1 MNFGRK
7 MMKAGVAA
15 VAAIATL
22 GAGGVVAST
31 AFAGGGGGNLF
42 LGNPEHLRQYALR
55 QLAFAS
61 DDFENLGLQLLHLG
75 GSRIQL
81 RLGLLL

>member
-31 AFAGGGGGNLF
+31 AFAGKKV
-42 LGNPEHLRQYALR
+42 P
-55 QLAFAS
+55 
-61 DDFENLGLQLLHLG
+61 DF
-75 GSRIQL
+75 
-81 RLGLLL
+81 

>member
-31 AFAGGGGGNLF
+31 AFAGGGGGNRARH
-42 LGNPEHLRQYALR
+42 GRRPGRGAALAVQGR
-55 QLAFAS
+55 CFGRMGAGHES
-61 DDFENLGLQLLHLG
+61 
-75 GSRIQL
+75 
-81 RLGLLL
+81 

>member
-31 AFAGGGGGNLF
+31 AFAGGGGGNPARH
-42 LGNPEHLRQYALR
+42 GRRPGRDAV
-55 QLAFAS
+55 LAVQGRCF
-61 DDFENLGLQLLHLG
+61 GRM
-75 GSRIQL
+75 GS
-81 RLGLLL
+81 GHES

>member
-31 AFAGGGGGNLF
+31 ARTM
-42 LGNPEHLRQYALR
+42 LRAHGVRPRVLIR
-55 QLAFAS
+55 CAPP
-61 DDFENLGLQLLHLG
+61 
-75 GSRIQL
+75 
-81 RLGLLL
+81 

>member
-7 MMKAGVAA
+7 MKAGVAA

-31 AFAGGGGGNLF
+31 AFAGGGGGN
-42 LGNPEHLRQYALR
+42 PSPARAAIWPR
-55 QLAFAS
+55 CS
-61 DDFENLGLQLLHLG
+61 S
-75 GSRIQL
+75 GSTRTTPVVRGVRPRVLI
-81 RLGLLL
+81 RCAPP

>member
-1 MNFGRK
+1 MNQTGYSKGPGRVLPFK
-7 MMKAGVAA
+7 G
-15 VAAIATL
+15 T
-22 GAGGVVAST
+22 
-31 AFAGGGGGNLF
+31 GGGGGNLF

>member
-15 VAAIATL
+15 LAAIATL

-31 AFAGGGGGNLF
+31 AFAGGGGGNRP
-42 LGNPEHLRQYALR
+42 GTRGAV
-55 QLAFAS
+55 LAVQGRCF
-61 DDFENLGLQLLHLG
+61 GRM
-75 GSRIQL
+75 GS
-81 RLGLLL
+81 GHES